1 MAPGWGHLWPQGH
14 NLNKY
19 GRGLLGDAVI
29 TNIKALGLLVSDKK
43 IFQCFSYKDYVTVGP
58 ILGPKG
64 IICTHL
70 VKFTR

>member
-1 MAPGWGHLWPQGH
+1 MQGHFWPQGH

-43 IFQCFSYKDYVTVGP
+43 IFSMFPYIRQCNGGANFS
-58 ILGPKG
+58 PKG
-64 IICTHL
+64 IICTNL
-70 VKFTR
+70 VEVH